1 MVAKKK
7 TSANVPP
14 KKRGR
19 RPATEKEKKE
29 KLRQKR
35 EDLVAF
41 RERMK
46 KFGQELLRQRRAE
59 LDESKSYKR
68 ILL

>member
-7 TSANVPP
+7 TSATETP

-19 RPATEKEKKE
+19 RPATEKEKKD

-35 EDLVAF
+35 EDLLAF
-41 RERMK
+41 RERMRE
-46 KFGQELLRQRRAE
+46 FGQELLRRRRAE
-59 LDESKSYKR
+59 LEESKSYKR

>member
-1 MVAKKK
+1 MKKK
-7 TSANVPP
+7 TSPPTPP

-29 KLRQKR
+29 KLRQKH
-35 EDLVAF
+35 EDLLAF

-46 KFGQELLRQRRAE
+46 KFGQELMRQRRAE
-59 LDESKSYKR
+59 LEESKSYKR